1 MILIHLFIHVFSL
14 SSILPFSHSIRLV
27 RPFVCPSVQLFSS
40 FVHPLSPSIH
50 LSLHL
55 SIQTIHSVHPT
66 MLSALMLSARIF
78 ICLSICP
85 SVRLFG
91 LSTHLSVCPSD
102 NITVCPICLL
112 VPSSVHLSIHTIHPF
127 SLSGRPNVQSVH
139 SDSAHQFICH
149 FKRHFDPTDRNDRT
163 SESIINKYSSQ
174 TDYPSM
180 SGSMCSPSIHL
191 VHPYI
196 HPAGNSICLSICLFS
211 PFVHRMDGRT
221 SFSFSERK
229 LCFGSCDLM
238 Y

>member
-1 MILIHLFIHVFSL
+1 MIRIRPFIHAFSL
-14 SSILPFSHSIRLV
+14 SSILPFSHSIRWV

-40 FVHPLSPSIH
+40 FVHPSVYSFH

-55 SIQTIHSVHPT
+55 FIQSIHSVHPT
-66 MLSALMLSARIF
+66 MLSGRIF
-78 ICLSICP
+78 MSVYLSIILYIP
-85 SVRLFG
+85 SVPI
-91 LSTHLSVCPSD
+91 HLSVCPSG
-102 NITVCPICLL
+102 NITVCPMCLL
-112 VPSSVHLSIHTIHPF
+112 VPPSVHLSICPPIHTIHPF
-127 SLSGRPNVQSVH
+127 SLSGRPSVH
-139 SDSAHQFICH
+139 SDSAHQFVCH
-149 FKRHFDPTDRNDRT
+149 FKGHFDPTDRNDRT

-180 SGSMCSPSIHL
+180 CSPSIHS

-196 HPAGNSICLSICLFS
+196 RPASNSICLSICLFS
-211 PFVHRMDGRT
+211 PFVHRMDGQT